1 VNRHRLGPLIRPADL
16 GGHGE
21 LCRARARPPGGTL
34 AAVLLVDDDDDVRSA
49 LAAALAGMGH
59 DVVQAASGLQALEV
73 IDRQV
78 PLDLLLTDVVMPGLH
93 GFNLARMTVL
103 RRRDIRILY
112 MSGYTDVDVVTRDSG
127 PRYGKLL
134 EKPLRLDDLRL
145 EVEQALTRPPP

>member
-1 VNRHRLGPLIRPADL
+1 
-16 GGHGE
+16 
-21 LCRARARPPGGTL
+21 L
-34 AAVLLVDDDDDVRSA
+34 AAVLLVDDDEDVRSA

-59 DVVQAASGLQALEV
+59 DVVQAASGVQALDV
-73 IDRQV
+73 IDRNA

-103 RRRDIRILY
+103 RRPDIRVLY
-112 MSGYTDVDVVTRDSG
+112 MSGYADLDIVTRDGG

-145 EVEQALTRPPP
+145 AVEQALTHPRP